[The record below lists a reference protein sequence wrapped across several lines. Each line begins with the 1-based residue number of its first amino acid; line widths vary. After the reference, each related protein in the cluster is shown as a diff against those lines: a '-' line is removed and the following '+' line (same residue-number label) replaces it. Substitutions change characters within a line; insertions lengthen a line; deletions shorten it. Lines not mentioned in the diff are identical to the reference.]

1 MTIQIEGCVNNIV
14 YRNEENG
21 YTVFEL
27 AAKDSTDV
35 LTFVGSFSYI
45 SEGEYFR
52 LTCQETQHNVYG
64 KQYKVI
70 EAESIEPEDADAMER
85 YLGSGAIKG
94 IGKALAKRIVS
105 VFGDETFRVIEEEPE
120 RLADIKGISERMARA
135 ISESFYD
142 KRELRNAMMFLQ
154 RYGIS
159 SNLSVKIY
167 KQYGAG
173 IYEVLR
179 NNPYRLA
186 EEVKGIG
193 FKTADEIALRGGI
206 SIDSKYRT
214 RAGILYVLSEAVGLG
229 HTFLPENEFIEMTAK
244 LLDVEP
250 DAIELPLD
258 SIIMDRKVIP
268 SDMPIIN
275 RADSVNRESGMD
287 VENVLPEK
295 VRCYYLAPYYYM
307 ELAVARMLL
316 DLDVKKKV
324 KREKTEH
331 SIKEI
336 EESLSVELD
345 PIQRDA
351 IFAAAENGVLILTGG
366 PGTGKTTTIN
376 ALIRFFEDEGMDI
389 LLAAPTGRAAKRI
402 TETTGREA
410 STIHRMLQMK
420 GGVEEDESARKDDR
434 HGSFEKNETNPLEA
448 DVIIIDE
455 MSMVDIALM
464 HALLRAISQG
474 TRLIMVGDA
483 NQLPPVGAGN
493 VLKDIIA
500 SGRFTTVR
508 LTKIFRQAAVSDIVV
523 NAHKINNGEEI
534 ALDNKSKDFFFLQR
548 ENINDIRG
556 LIIALVRDK
565 LPSYVKASSGDIQ
578 VLTPMRKGELGV
590 EKMNAV
596 LQEYLNPPAPSK
608 KEKVYGD
615 ITFREG
621 DKVMQI
627 KNNYQI
633 EWESRN
639 SRGFLKS
646 SGSGIFNG
654 DCGIIKSI
662 NTYADEM
669 EIVFDDD
676 KTVFYPFSGLDEL
689 ELAYCITVHK
699 SQGSEYPAVV
709 MPLLS
714 GPWQLFN
721 RNLLYTAVT
730 RAKKC
735 VTIVGSRQAV
745 SSMIKNEKE
754 QNRYSGLKIHLE
766 EMI

>member
-1 MTIQIEGCVNNIV
+1 MIIQIEGCVNNIV

-27 AAKDSTDV
+27 ATKDSTDM
-35 LTFVGSFSYI
+35 LTLVGSFSYI

-70 EAESIEPEDADAMER
+70 EAENIEPEDADAMER

-105 VFGDETFRVIEEEPE
+105 EFGDETFRVIEEEPE

-142 KRELRNAMMFLQ
+142 KRELRTAMMFLQ

-173 IYEVLR
+173 IYEVLK

-229 HTFLPENEFIEMTAK
+229 HTFLPENEFFEMTAK
-244 LLDVEP
+244 LLDIEP
-250 DAIELPLD
+250 DAIEMPLD
-258 SIIMDRKVIP
+258 SLIMDRKVIP
-268 SDMPIIN
+268 SDMPLN
-275 RADSVNRESGMD
+275 KADSLNNEAGMD
-287 VENVLPEK
+287 DENVLPEK
-295 VRCYYLAPYYYM
+295 IRCYYLAPYYYM

-316 DLDVKKKV
+316 DLDVKQKAN
-324 KREKTEH
+324 REKTERY
-331 SIKEI
+331 IKEI

-351 IFAAAENGVLILTGG
+351 IFAAAGNGVLILTGG

-376 ALIRFFEDEGMDI
+376 ALIRFFENEGMDI

-434 HGSFEKNETNPLEA
+434 HGGFEKNETNPLEA

-464 HALLRAISQG
+464 HALLRAVSQG

-548 ENINDIRG
+548 DNINDIRG

-590 EKMNAV
+590 EKMNTI
-596 LQEYLNPPAPSK
+596 LQEYLNPPSPSK

-639 SRGFLKS
+639 SRGFLKN

-754 QNRYSGLKIHLE
+754 QNRYSGLKVHLE
-766 EMI
+766 EMVE

>member
-14 YRNEENG
+14 YRNEDNG

-27 AAKDSTDV
+27 ATKDSTDM
-35 LTFVGSFSYI
+35 LTLVGSFSYI

-70 EAESIEPEDADAMER
+70 EAENIEPEDADAMER

-105 VFGDETFRVIEEEPE
+105 EFGDETFRVIEEEPE

-142 KRELRNAMMFLQ
+142 KRELRTAMMFLQ

-173 IYEVLR
+173 IYEVLK

-229 HTFLPENEFIEMTAK
+229 HTFLPENEFFEMTAK
-244 LLDVEP
+244 LLDIEP
-250 DAIELPLD
+250 DAIEMPLD
-258 SIIMDRKVIP
+258 SLIMDRKVIP
-268 SDMPIIN
+268 SDMPLN
-275 RADSVNRESGMD
+275 KADSLNNEAGMD
-287 VENVLPEK
+287 DENVLPEK

-316 DLDVKKKV
+316 DLDVKQKAN
-324 KREKTEH
+324 REKTERY
-331 SIKEI
+331 IKEI

-351 IFAAAENGVLILTGG
+351 IFAAAGNGVLILTGG

-376 ALIRFFEDEGMDI
+376 ALIRFFENEGMDI

-464 HALLRAISQG
+464 HALLRAVSQG

-548 ENINDIRG
+548 DNINDIRG

-590 EKMNAV
+590 EKMNTV
-596 LQEYLNPPAPSK
+596 LQEYLNPPSPSK

-639 SRGFLKS
+639 SRGFLKN

-754 QNRYSGLKIHLE
+754 QNRYSGLKVHLE
-766 EMI
+766 EMVE

>member
-1 MTIQIEGCVNNIV
+1 MTTQIEGCVNNIV
-14 YRNEENG
+14 YRNEEDG

-52 LTCQETQHNVYG
+52 LTCQETQHSVYG

-94 IGKALAKRIVS
+94 IGKALAKRIVAE
-105 VFGDETFRVIEEEPE
+105 FGDETFRVIEEEPE
-120 RLADIKGISERMARA
+120 RLADIKGISERMARV
-135 ISESFYD
+135 ISENFYD

-154 RYGIS
+154 KYGIS
-159 SNLSVKIY
+159 STFAVKIY

-179 NNPYRLA
+179 SNPYRLA

-206 SIDSKYRT
+206 NIDSKFRT

-229 HTFLPENEFIEMTAK
+229 HTFLPENEFYEQTCK
-244 LLDVEP
+244 LLEIEP
-250 DAIELPLD
+250 DAVEMPLD
-258 SIIMDRKVIP
+258 SLIMDRKVIP
-268 SDMPIIN
+268 SDMPLLNNAEGDI
-275 RADSVNRESGMD
+275 RDED
-287 VENVLPEK
+287 VIPEK
-295 VRCYYLAPYYYM
+295 VKCYYLAPFYYM

-316 DLDVKKKV
+316 DLDVKHKI
-324 KREKTEH
+324 KRDKTERA
-331 SIKEI
+331 IKEI

-351 IFAAAENGVLILTGG
+351 IFAAAENGILILTGG

-376 ALIRFFEDEGMDI
+376 ALIRYFEDEGLDI

-420 GGVEEDESARKDDR
+420 GGVESDDSGTKDNR

-455 MSMVDIALM
+455 MSMVDISLM

-474 TRLIMVGDA
+474 TRLVMVGDA

-500 SGRFTTVR
+500 SERFTTVR

-590 EKMNAV
+590 EKMNTV
-596 LQEYLNPPAPSK
+596 LQEYLNPPSPSK

-633 EWESRN
+633 EWESRS
-639 SRGFLKS
+639 SRGFIKS

-676 KTVFYPFSGLDEL
+676 KTVYYPFSGLDEL

-766 EMI
+766 EMVE

>member
-14 YRNEENG
+14 YRNEDNG

-27 AAKDSTDV
+27 ATKDSTDM
-35 LTFVGSFSYI
+35 LTLVGSFSYI

-70 EAESIEPEDADAMER
+70 EAENIEPEDADAMER

-105 VFGDETFRVIEEEPE
+105 EFGDETFRVIEEEPE

-142 KRELRNAMMFLQ
+142 KRELRTAMMFLQ

-173 IYEVLR
+173 IYEVLK

-229 HTFLPENEFIEMTAK
+229 HTFLPENEFFEMTAK
-244 LLDVEP
+244 LLDIEP
-250 DAIELPLD
+250 DAIEMPLD
-258 SIIMDRKVIP
+258 SLIMDRKVIP
-268 SDMPIIN
+268 SDMPLN
-275 RADSVNRESGMD
+275 KADSLSNEAGMD
-287 VENVLPEK
+287 DENVLPEK

-316 DLDVKKKV
+316 DLDVKQKAN
-324 KREKTEH
+324 REKTERY
-331 SIKEI
+331 IKEI

-351 IFAAAENGVLILTGG
+351 IFAAAGNGVLILTGG

-376 ALIRFFEDEGMDI
+376 ALIRFFENEGMDI

-464 HALLRAISQG
+464 HALLRAVSQG

-548 ENINDIRG
+548 DNINDIRG

-590 EKMNAV
+590 EKMNTV
-596 LQEYLNPPAPSK
+596 LQEYLNPPSPSK

-754 QNRYSGLKIHLE
+754 QNRYSGLKVHLE
-766 EMI
+766 EMVE

>member
-1 MTIQIEGCVNNIV
+1 MTTTIEGCVNNIV

-27 AAKDSTDV
+27 AAKDSTDM
-35 LTFVGSFSYI
+35 LTCVGSFSYI

-52 LTCQETQHNVYG
+52 LECQETQHSVYG

-70 EAESIEPEDADAMER
+70 NAETVEPEDADAMER
-85 YLGSGAIKG
+85 YLGSGAVKG

-120 RLADIKGISERMARA
+120 RLADIKGISERMARV
-135 ISESFYD
+135 ISENFYD

-154 RYGIS
+154 KYGIS
-159 SNLSVKIY
+159 SGLSVKIY

-179 NNPYRLA
+179 TNPYRMA
-186 EEVKGIG
+186 EEIKGVG

-206 SIDSKYRT
+206 SIDSQYRT
-214 RAGILYVLSEAVGLG
+214 RAGILYVLSEAVGQG
-229 HTFLPENEFIEMTAK
+229 HTFLPEQEFMDMTVSLLEIEPEA
-244 LLDVEP
+244 VEQ
-250 DAIELPLD
+250 PLD
-258 SIIMDRKVIP
+258 SLILDRKVIP
-268 SDMPIIN
+268 ADMLIPG
-275 RADSVNRESGMD
+275 AE
-287 VENVLPEK
+287 EK
-295 VRCYYLAPYYYM
+295 VKCYYLAPFYYM
-307 ELAVARMLL
+307 ELAVARMLI
-316 DLDVKKKV
+316 DLDV
-324 KREKTEH
+324 RHRINRDKTERAL
-331 SIKEI
+331 KEI

-345 PIQRDA
+345 EIQREA
-351 IFAAAENGVLILTGG
+351 IFAAAEYGILILTGG

-376 ALIRFFEDEGMDI
+376 ALIRYFEGEGMDI

-402 TETTGREA
+402 TETTGHEA

-420 GGVEEDESARKDDR
+420 GGMEEDEQGSKRDQR
-434 HGSFEKNETNPLEA
+434 GSFEKNETNPLEA

-455 MSMVDIALM
+455 MSMVDISLM
-464 HALLRAISQG
+464 HALLRAIAQG

-493 VLKDIIA
+493 VLRDIIA
-500 SGRFTTVR
+500 SEKFRIVK

-534 ALDNKSKDFFFLQR
+534 TLDNKSKDFFFLQR
-548 ENINDIRG
+548 DGINDIRG
-556 LIIALVRDK
+556 LMIALVRDK
-565 LPSYVKASSGDIQ
+565 LPSYVGASTGDIQ

-590 EKMNAV
+590 EKLNAV
-596 LQEYLNPPAPSK
+596 LQNYLNPPAPSK

-621 DKVMQI
+621 DKVMQV

-633 EWESRN
+633 EWESRT
-639 SRGFLKS
+639 SRGFIRN

-654 DCGIIKSI
+654 DCGIIKNI
-662 NTYADEM
+662 NTYAEEM

-676 KTVFYPFSGLDEL
+676 KTVYYPFS
-689 ELAYCITVHK
+689 
-699 SQGSEYPAVV
+699 
-709 MPLLS
+709 
-714 GPWQLFN
+714 
-721 RNLLYTAVT
+721 
-730 RAKKC
+730 
-735 VTIVGSRQAV
+735 
-745 SSMIKNEKE
+745 
-754 QNRYSGLKIHLE
+754 
-766 EMI
+766 

>member
-27 AAKDSTDV
+27 ATKDSTDM
-35 LTFVGSFSYI
+35 LTLVGSFSYI

-70 EAESIEPEDADAMER
+70 EAENIEPEDADAMER

-105 VFGDETFRVIEEEPE
+105 EFGDETFRVIEEEPE

-142 KRELRNAMMFLQ
+142 KRELRTAMMFLQ

-173 IYEVLR
+173 IYEVLK

-229 HTFLPENEFIEMTAK
+229 HTFLPENEFFEMTAK
-244 LLDVEP
+244 LLDIEP
-250 DAIELPLD
+250 DAIEMPLD
-258 SIIMDRKVIP
+258 SLIMDRKVIP
-268 SDMPIIN
+268 SDMPLN
-275 RADSVNRESGMD
+275 KADSLNNEAGMD
-287 VENVLPEK
+287 DENVLPEK

-316 DLDVKKKV
+316 DLDVKQKAN
-324 KREKTEH
+324 REKTERY
-331 SIKEI
+331 IKEI

-351 IFAAAENGVLILTGG
+351 IFAAAGNGVLILTGG

-376 ALIRFFEDEGMDI
+376 ALIRFFENEGMDI

-464 HALLRAISQG
+464 HALLRAVSQG

-548 ENINDIRG
+548 DNINDIRG

-590 EKMNAV
+590 EKMNTV
-596 LQEYLNPPAPSK
+596 LQEYLNPPSPSK

-754 QNRYSGLKIHLE
+754 QNRYSGLKVHLE
-766 EMI
+766 EMVE

>member
-1 MTIQIEGCVNNIV
+1 MTTQIEGCVNNIV

-52 LTCQETQHNVYG
+52 LTCQETQHSVYG

-94 IGKALAKRIVS
+94 IGKALAKRIVAE
-105 VFGDETFRVIEEEPE
+105 FGDETFRVIEEEPE
-120 RLADIKGISERMARA
+120 RLADIKGISERMARV
-135 ISESFYD
+135 ISENFYD

-154 RYGIS
+154 KYGIS
-159 SNLSVKIY
+159 STFAVKIY

-179 NNPYRLA
+179 SNPYRLA

-206 SIDSKYRT
+206 NIDSKFRT

-229 HTFLPENEFIEMTAK
+229 HTFLPENEFYEQTCK
-244 LLDVEP
+244 LLE
-250 DAIELPLD
+250 IELDAVEMPLD
-258 SIIMDRKVIP
+258 SLIMDRKVIP
-268 SDMPIIN
+268 SDMPLLNSAEGDI
-275 RADSVNRESGMD
+275 RDED
-287 VENVLPEK
+287 VIPEK
-295 VRCYYLAPYYYM
+295 VKCYYLAPFYYM

-316 DLDVKKKV
+316 DLDVKHKI
-324 KREKTEH
+324 KRDKTERA
-331 SIKEI
+331 IKEI

-351 IFAAAENGVLILTGG
+351 IFAAAENGILILTGG

-376 ALIRFFEDEGMDI
+376 ALIRYFEDEGLDI

-420 GGVEEDESARKDDR
+420 GGVESDDSGTKDNR

-455 MSMVDIALM
+455 MSMVDISLM

-474 TRLIMVGDA
+474 TRLVMVGDA

-500 SGRFTTVR
+500 SERFTTVR

-523 NAHKINNGEEI
+523 NAHKINKGEEI

-590 EKMNAV
+590 EKMNTV
-596 LQEYLNPPAPSK
+596 LQEYLNPPSPSK

-633 EWESRN
+633 EWESRT
-639 SRGFLKS
+639 SRGFIKS

-676 KTVFYPFSGLDEL
+676 KTVYYPFSGLDEL

-766 EMI
+766 EMVE

>member
-1 MTIQIEGCVNNIV
+1 MTIQIEGCVNNIL

-27 AAKDSTDV
+27 ATKDSTDM
-35 LTFVGSFSYI
+35 LTLVGSFSYI

-142 KRELRNAMMFLQ
+142 KRELRTAMMFLQ

-229 HTFLPENEFIEMTAK
+229 HTFLPENEFLEMTAK
-244 LLDVEP
+244 LLDIEP
-250 DAIELPLD
+250 DAIEMPLD
-258 SIIMDRKVIP
+258 SLIMDRKVIP
-268 SDMPIIN
+268 SDMLLTG
-275 RADSVNRESGMD
+275 RRENPNAETGLD
-287 VENVLPEK
+287 DENVLPEK

-420 GGVEEDESARKDDR
+420 GGVEEDETARKDDR

-590 EKMNAV
+590 EKMNTV
-596 LQEYLNPPAPSK
+596 LQEYLNPPSPSK

-766 EMI
+766 EMV

>member
-14 YRNEENG
+14 YRNDENG

-250 DAIELPLD
+250 DAIEMPLD
-258 SIIMDRKVIP
+258 SLIMDKKVIP
-268 SDMPIIN
+268 SDMPLIN
-275 RADSVNRESGMD
+275 TAENLSRETGVDDES
-287 VENVLPEK
+287 VLPEK

-316 DLDVKKKV
+316 DLDVKQKV
-324 KREKTEH
+324 KREKTER

-336 EESLSVELD
+336 EERLSVELD

-420 GGVEEDESARKDDR
+420 GGVEEDETARKDDR

-754 QNRYSGLKIHLE
+754 QNRYSGLKVHLE
-766 EMI
+766 EMV

>member
-14 YRNEENG
+14 YRNEDNG

-27 AAKDSTDV
+27 ATKDSTDM
-35 LTFVGSFSYI
+35 LTLVGSFSYI

-70 EAESIEPEDADAMER
+70 EAENIEPEDADAMER

-105 VFGDETFRVIEEEPE
+105 EFGDETFRVIEEEPE

-142 KRELRNAMMFLQ
+142 KRELRTAMMFLQ

-173 IYEVLR
+173 IYEVLK

-229 HTFLPENEFIEMTAK
+229 HTFLPENEFFEMTAK
-244 LLDVEP
+244 LLDIEP
-250 DAIELPLD
+250 DAIEMPLD
-258 SIIMDRKVIP
+258 SLIMDRKVIP
-268 SDMPIIN
+268 SDMPLN
-275 RADSVNRESGMD
+275 KADSLSNEAGMD
-287 VENVLPEK
+287 DENVLPEK

-316 DLDVKKKV
+316 DLDVKQKAN
-324 KREKTEH
+324 REKTERY
-331 SIKEI
+331 IKEI

-351 IFAAAENGVLILTGG
+351 IFAAAGNGVLILTGG

-376 ALIRFFEDEGMDI
+376 ALIRFFENEGMDI

-420 GGVEEDESARKDDR
+420 GGVDDDESARKDDR

-464 HALLRAISQG
+464 HALLRAVSQG

-548 ENINDIRG
+548 DNINDIRG

-590 EKMNAV
+590 EKMNTV
-596 LQEYLNPPAPSK
+596 LQEYLNPPSPSK

-754 QNRYSGLKIHLE
+754 QNRYSGLKVHLE
-766 EMI
+766 EMVE

>member
-1 MTIQIEGCVNNIV
+1 MTTQIEGCVNNIV

-52 LTCQETQHNVYG
+52 LTCQETQHSVYG

-94 IGKALAKRIVS
+94 IGKALAKRIVAE
-105 VFGDETFRVIEEEPE
+105 FGDETFRVIEEEPE
-120 RLADIKGISERMARA
+120 RLADIKGISERMARV
-135 ISESFYD
+135 ISENFYD

-154 RYGIS
+154 KYGIS
-159 SNLSVKIY
+159 STFAVKIY

-179 NNPYRLA
+179 SNPYRLA

-206 SIDSKYRT
+206 NIDSKFRT

-229 HTFLPENEFIEMTAK
+229 HTFLPENEFYEQTCK
-244 LLDVEP
+244 LLEIEP
-250 DAIELPLD
+250 DAVEMPLD
-258 SIIMDRKVIP
+258 SLIMDRKVIP
-268 SDMPIIN
+268 SDMPLLNNAEGDI
-275 RADSVNRESGMD
+275 RDED
-287 VENVLPEK
+287 VIPEK
-295 VRCYYLAPYYYM
+295 VKCYYLAPFYYM

-316 DLDVKKKV
+316 DLDVKHKI
-324 KREKTEH
+324 KRDKTERA
-331 SIKEI
+331 IKEI

-351 IFAAAENGVLILTGG
+351 IFAAAENGILILTGG

-376 ALIRFFEDEGMDI
+376 ALIRYFEDEGLDI

-420 GGVEEDESARKDDR
+420 GGVESDDSGTKDNR

-455 MSMVDIALM
+455 MSMVDISLM

-474 TRLIMVGDA
+474 TRLVMVGDA

-500 SGRFTTVR
+500 SERFTTVR

-590 EKMNAV
+590 EKMNTV
-596 LQEYLNPPAPSK
+596 LQEYLNPPSPSK

-633 EWESRN
+633 EWESRS
-639 SRGFLKS
+639 SRGFIKS

-676 KTVFYPFSGLDEL
+676 KTVYYPFSGLDEL

-766 EMI
+766 EMVE

>member
-1 MTIQIEGCVNNIV
+1 MTTQIEGCVNNIV

-52 LTCQETQHNVYG
+52 LTCQETQHSVYG

-94 IGKALAKRIVS
+94 IGKALAKRIVAE
-105 VFGDETFRVIEEEPE
+105 FGDETFRVIEEEPE
-120 RLADIKGISERMARA
+120 RLADIKGISERMARV
-135 ISESFYD
+135 ISENFYD

-154 RYGIS
+154 KYGIS
-159 SNLSVKIY
+159 STFAVKIY

-179 NNPYRLA
+179 SNPYRLA

-206 SIDSKYRT
+206 NIDSKFRT

-229 HTFLPENEFIEMTAK
+229 HTFLPENEFYEQTCK
-244 LLDVEP
+244 LLEIEP
-250 DAIELPLD
+250 DAVEMPLD
-258 SIIMDRKVIP
+258 SLIMDRKVIP
-268 SDMPIIN
+268 SDMPLLNNAEGDI
-275 RADSVNRESGMD
+275 RDED
-287 VENVLPEK
+287 VIPEK
-295 VRCYYLAPYYYM
+295 VKCYYLAPFYYM

-316 DLDVKKKV
+316 DLDVKHKI
-324 KREKTEH
+324 KRDKTERA
-331 SIKEI
+331 IKEI

-351 IFAAAENGVLILTGG
+351 IFAAAENGILILTGG

-376 ALIRFFEDEGMDI
+376 ALIRYFEDEGLDI

-420 GGVEEDESARKDDR
+420 GGVESDDSGTKDNR

-455 MSMVDIALM
+455 MSMVDISLM

-474 TRLIMVGDA
+474 TRLVMVGDA

-500 SGRFTTVR
+500 SERFTTVR

-590 EKMNAV
+590 EKMNTV
-596 LQEYLNPPAPSK
+596 LQEYLNPPSPSK

-633 EWESRN
+633 EWESRT
-639 SRGFLKS
+639 SRGFIKS

-676 KTVFYPFSGLDEL
+676 KTVYYPFSGLDEL

-766 EMI
+766 EMIE